1 MVPTEGGLL
10 PLGVVTDPEVLE
22 VDTDQEQ
29 EQEAEDIQVTLS
41 PLIITV
47 TEERAVI
54 MRTDKLVVNLI
65 MLFQSF
71 QHHYLSYHC
80 IHAE

>member
-1 MVPTEGGLL
+1 MVPTEGGFL
-10 PLGVVTDPEVLE
+10 PLGVVTVPEVLE
-22 VDTDQEQ
+22 VVTDQEQ

-80 IHAE
+80 IHEE